1 MGLSMID
8 EEPRVERPEPGAY
21 VPPRAAQPPP
31 PPPPS
36 GGSGSRNSLPMA
48 TLVLLILAAGIA
60 TAAVSAAVVTL
71 SRNGSNTVS
80 STGLVAASSQPG
92 TSQTAMPLTSVY
104 RQDGPGVVTISTEQR
119 RFGRPGQGIG
129 SGVVVDTNGDIVT
142 NQHVIANAQQI
153 TVTFTDGS
161 TAPATVVTHDPADD
175 LAVVKVSVSA
185 SKLHPIPLGNSDT
198 VLVGDNVAAI
208 GSPFD
213 LPGTLTEGIVSGL
226 HRNNPG
232 AGISAHDLIQTDA
245 PINPGNSGGP
255 LINTL
260 GQVIGINESIA
271 GPINGNVGVGFAVP
285 IKQVLKLLPNLGG
298 TPNQ

>member
-1 MGLSMID
+1 MID
-8 EEPRVERPEPGAY
+8 EEPQLEAPRPVGY
-21 VPPRAAQPPP
+21 VPPQAAPPV

-36 GGSGSRNSLPMA
+36 RGSTSTVPVA
-48 TLVLLILAAGIA
+48 ALVLLILAAGIA
-60 TAAVSAAVVTL
+60 TAAVTAAIVTFAKNSGARSASA
-71 SRNGSNTVS
+71 
-80 STGLVAASSQPG
+80 TGTVAASSQPG
-92 TSQTAMPLTSVY
+92 PSQTAMPLTTIY
-104 RQDGPGVVTISTEQR
+104 KQDGPGVVTISTEQR

-129 SGVVVDTNGDIVT
+129 SGAVVDGNGDIVT
-142 NQHVIANAQQI
+142 NSHVIANAQQI
-153 TVTFTDGS
+153 TVTFTDG
-161 TAPATVVTHDPADD
+161 TNVPATVVTNDTTDD
-175 LAVVKVSVSA
+175 LAVIKVSVAA

-198 VLVGDNVAAI
+198 VLVGDSVAAI

-255 LINTL
+255 LLNTL
-260 GQVIGINESIA
+260 GQVIGINESIS

-298 TPNQ
+298 TANQ

>member
-1 MGLSMID
+1 MIE
-8 EEPRVERPEPGAY
+8 EEPHVEGPLSSEY
-21 VPPRAAQPPP
+21 VPRAALPRPPINP
-31 PPPPS
+31 PAPS
-36 GGSGSRNSLPMA
+36 GGSGSGSSLPMA

-60 TAAVSAAVVTL
+60 TAAVSWAMVTL
-71 SRNGSNTVS
+71 SRNGGAKTAGSA
-80 STGLVAASSQPG
+80 GPVAASTQAGS
-92 TSQTAMPLTSVY
+92 SQTAMPLTSIY
-104 RQDGPGVVTISTEQR
+104 RQDAPGVVTISTEAR

-129 SGVVVDTNGDIVT
+129 SGVVVDNTGDIVT
-142 NQHVIANAQQI
+142 NEHVIANAQQI
-153 TVTFTDGS
+153 TVTFSDGS
-161 TAPATVVTHDPADD
+161 AVSGTIVSHDPTDD
-175 LAVVKVSVSA
+175 LAVVRVSVPA

-198 VLVGDNVAAI
+198 VLVGDSVAAI

-260 GQVIGINESIA
+260 GQVIGINESIS
-271 GPINGNVGVGFAVP
+271 GPISGNVGVGFAVP
-285 IKQVLKLLPNLGG
+285 VKQVLKLLPNLGG
-298 TPNQ
+298 APNQ

>member
-1 MGLSMID
+1 M
-8 EEPRVERPEPGAY
+8 
-21 VPPRAAQPPP
+21 AAI
-31 PPPPS
+31 
-36 GGSGSRNSLPMA
+36 
-48 TLVLLILAAGIA
+48 VLLIVAAGIA
-60 TAAVSAAVVTL
+60 MAGVSAAVVTL
-71 SRNGSNTVS
+71 TRNGTATTVGSNTP
-80 STGLVAASSQPG
+80 VAGSSQPG
-92 TSQTAMPLTSVY
+92 PSQSAMPLTNIY
-104 RQDGPGVVTISTEQR
+104 KQDAPGVVTITTEQR
-119 RFGRPGQGIG
+119 RFGRPGQGVG
-129 SGVVVDTNGDIVT
+129 SGVVADMNGDIIT
-142 NQHVIANAQQI
+142 NSHVIANAQQI

-161 TAPATVVTHDPADD
+161 TAPGTVTNNDTADD
-175 LAVVKVSVSA
+175 LAIVKVSVAA

-232 AGISAHDLIQTDA
+232 TGISAHDLIQTDA

-285 IKQVLKLLPNLGG
+285 IKQALKLLPNLGG
-298 TPNQ
+298 ANQ

>member
-1 MGLSMID
+1 MID
-8 EEPRVERPEPGAY
+8 EEPRMEGPQPTGY
-21 VPPRAAQPPP
+21 VPPQAAPPVPPP
-31 PPPPS
+31 P
-36 GGSGSRNSLPMA
+36 GASGSRTSLPLS
-48 TLVLLILAAGIA
+48 TLVLLILAAGVA

-71 SRNGSNTVS
+71 SRNSGANTAS
-80 STGLVAASSQPG
+80 STGTVAASNPPG
-92 TSQTAMPLTSVY
+92 TSQSAVPLTSIFK
-104 RQDGPGVVTISTEQR
+104 QDSPGVVTISTEAR

-129 SGVVVDTNGDIVT
+129 SGVVVDSNGDIVT
-142 NQHVIANAQQI
+142 NEHVIANAQQI
-153 TVTFTDGS
+153 TVTFTDGT
-161 TAPATVVTHDPADD
+161 TAPGTVVSHDPTDD
-175 LAVVKVSVSA
+175 LAVVKVSVSG
-185 SKLHPIPLGNSDT
+185 SRLHPVPLGNSDT

-298 TPNQ
+298 APNQ